1 MSSQHHSEIQG
12 ERMDA
17 IKGLHHVT
25 AIASDPQR
33 NVDFYR
39 NVLGQR
45 LVKRTVNFDAPD
57 TYHFYFAD
65 EIGNPGSVLTFFAW
79 PGVRPG
85 ARGNGETNAVAYNV
99 PIGSLSFWQD
109 HLERNGITPKPVEK
123 RFGENVLAFTDPDGM
138 GVELVETENLPRISH
153 WKEGPIPQEYALHGF
168 HSVTLWLEKIE
179 ATAELLTK
187 QMRYEAASQEGNR
200 YRFIADSG
208 ALGHIVD
215 LVEGP
220 DKMRARFGVGSIH
233 HIAFRAPNDA
243 QQLEYQSLIRSAGYN
258 VTEVLDRSYFHS
270 IYFREHGGVLFEI
283 ATDTPGFATDEP
295 VSALGESLKLPEW
308 HEPNRDEIEKSLI
321 PIELKSI
328 EKVG

>member
-1 MSSQHHSEIQG
+1 ME
-12 ERMDA
+12 A

-79 PGVRPG
+79 PNMRRGVP
-85 ARGNGETNAVAYNV
+85 GNGETHAVAYNV
-99 PIGSLSFWQD
+99 PMGSLVFWQEQ
-109 HLERNGITPKPVEK
+109 LKRNGISAHTIEK
-123 RFGENVLAFTDPDGM
+123 RFGEQVLSFQDPDGM
-138 GVELVETENLPRISH
+138 GLELVETDRLPEIQF
-153 WKEGPIPQEYALHGF
+153 WEAGPIPREVALHGF
-168 HSVTLWLEKIE
+168 HSITLWLEE
-179 ATAELLTK
+179 NQSTAELLTA
-187 QMRYEAASQEGNR
+187 QMGYQALAQEEHR
-200 YRFIADSG
+200 HRFTAGTDVP
-208 ALGHIVD
+208 GHFID

-220 DKMRARFGVGSIH
+220 DKLPAWFGVGSIH
-233 HIAFRAPNDA
+233 HVAVRVPDDER
-243 QQLEYQSLIRSAGYN
+243 QSRYQSLIRSAGFN
-258 VTEVLDRSYFHS
+258 VTDVLDRSYFHS

-283 ATDTPGFATDEP
+283 ATDTPGFAVDEP
-295 VSALGESLKLPEW
+295 VSALGETLQLPKWVEPDRAAIEESLAPLA
-308 HEPNRDEIEKSLI
+308 
-321 PIELKSI
+321 LKSI

>member
-1 MSSQHHSEIQG
+1 
-12 ERMDA
+12 MDA

-79 PGVRPG
+79 PEMRRGI
-85 ARGNGETNAVAYNV
+85 RGNGETSAVAYNV
-99 PIGSLSFWQD
+99 PVRSLKFWKE
-109 HLERNGITPKPVEK
+109 HLKRNGVTSHSSEK
-123 RFGENVLAFTDPDGM
+123 RFGENVLAFEDPDSM
-138 GVELVETENLPRISH
+138 RVELIETDSLPKINF

-168 HSVTLWLEKIE
+168 HSVTIWLEE
-179 ATAELLTK
+179 VQSTAELLTD
-187 QMRYEAASQEGNR
+187 QMAYRPLAQEENR
-200 YRFIADSG
+200 HRFVADSD
-208 ALGHIVD
+208 ALGHFVD

-220 DKMRARFGVGSIH
+220 EKPRARLGVGSIH

-243 QQLEYQSLIRSAGYN
+243 QQLQYQALLRHAGFN

-270 IYFREHGGVLFEI
+270 IYYRERGGVLFEI
-283 ATDTPGFATDEP
+283 ATDTPGFAIDEP
-295 VSALGESLKLPEW
+295 VDALGEALKLPEW
-308 HEPNRDEIEKSLI
+308 FEPNRTAIEESLI

>member
-1 MSSQHHSEIQG
+1 
-12 ERMDA
+12 MDA

-39 NVLGQR
+39 NILGQR

-79 PGVRPG
+79 PDMRGG
-85 ARGNGETNAVAYNV
+85 IRGNGETNAVAYNIPV
-99 PIGSLSFWQD
+99 GSLAFWQE
-109 HLERNGITPKPVEK
+109 HLGRNRITTNPVIK
-123 RFGENVLAFTDPDGM
+123 RFDENVLTFTDPDGM
-138 GVELVETENLPRISH
+138 SVELVETEKLPGIDF
-153 WKEGPIPQEYALHGF
+153 WKTGPIPEQYALYGF
-168 HSVTLWLEKIE
+168 HSVTLWLEE
-179 ATAELLTK
+179 VQSTADLLTD
-187 QMRYEAASQEGNR
+187 QMGFRALAQEENR
-200 YRFIADSG
+200 HRFVADSI
-208 ALGHIVD
+208 ALGHFID

-220 DKMRARFGVGSIH
+220 EKMRARLGVGSIH
-233 HIAFRAPNDA
+233 HIAFRTPSDE
-243 QQLEYQSLIRSAGYN
+243 QQVQYQTLIRHAGFN

-283 ATDTPGFATDEP
+283 ATDTPGFTIDEP
-295 VSALGESLKLPEW
+295 VNILGETLKLPEW
-308 HEPNRDEIEKSLI
+308 FEPNRTAIQESLA
-321 PIELKSI
+321 PLELKTI

>member
-1 MSSQHHSEIQG
+1 
-12 ERMDA
+12 MDA

-65 EIGNPGSVLTFFAW
+65 EVGNPGSVLTFFAW
-79 PGVRPG
+79 PDMRRGI
-85 ARGNGETNAVAYNV
+85 RGNGETNAVAYNV
-99 PIGSLSFWQD
+99 PIGSLKFWQD
-109 HLERNGITPKPVEK
+109 HLKRNGITSQYVEK
-123 RFGENVLAFTDPDGM
+123 RFGENLLAFEDPDGM
-138 GVELVETENLPRISH
+138 RVELVETENLPKIDF
-153 WKEGPIPQEYALHGF
+153 WQEGPIPQEYALHGF
-168 HSVTLWLEKIE
+168 HSVTLWLEE
-179 ATAELLTK
+179 VQSTTDLLTD
-187 QMRYEAASQEGNR
+187 QMGFRALAQEENR
-200 YRFIADSG
+200 HRFVADSN
-208 ALGHIVD
+208 ALGHCID

-220 DKMRARFGVGSIH
+220 EKMRARFGVGSIH
-233 HIAFRAPNDA
+233 HIAFRTPNDE
-243 QQLEYQSLIRSAGYN
+243 QQVQYQTLIRHAGFN

-283 ATDTPGFATDEP
+283 ATDTPGFAIDES
-295 VSALGESLKLPEW
+295 VSALGETLKLPHW
-308 HEPNRDEIEKSLI
+308 FEPNRTAIEESLA
-321 PIELKSI
+321 PLELKSI

>member
-1 MSSQHHSEIQG
+1 MEP
-12 ERMDA
+12 

-25 AIASDPQR
+25 AIARDPQQ

-79 PGVRPG
+79 PNMRRGV
-85 ARGNGETNAVAYNV
+85 RGNGETNAVAYNV
-99 PIGSLSFWQD
+99 PAGSLGFWQE
-109 HLERNGITPKPVEK
+109 HLQQNGILAKPIEK
-123 RFGENVLAFTDPDGM
+123 RFGEDVLAFDDPDGM
-138 GVELVETENLPRISH
+138 RVELVGKANLPKISF

-168 HSVTLWLEKIE
+168 HSVTLWLEE
-179 ATAELLTK
+179 TQSTAELLTTE
-187 QMRYEAASQEGNR
+187 MGYRATGQEENR
-200 YRFIADSG
+200 HRFSG
-208 ALGHIVD
+208 EVNALGHIVD

-220 DKMRARFGVGSIH
+220 EKMRAGFGAGSIH

-243 QQLEYQSLIRSAGYN
+243 EQLEYQSLIRKAGFN
-258 VTEVLDRSYFHS
+258 VTDVLDRSYFHS
-270 IYFREHGGVLFEI
+270 IYFRERGGVLFEI
-283 ATDTPGFATDEP
+283 ATDTPGFDIDEP
-295 VSALGESLKLPEW
+295 VNTLGEKLQLPEW
-308 HEPNRDEIEKSLI
+308 LEPNRVEIEQSLA
-321 PIELKSI
+321 PLKLKSV

>member
-1 MSSQHHSEIQG
+1 
-12 ERMDA
+12 MDA

-65 EIGNPGSVLTFFAW
+65 LIGNPGSVLTFFAW
-79 PGVRPG
+79 PDMRRGV
-85 ARGNGETNAVAYNV
+85 RGNGETNAVAYSV

-109 HLERNGITPKPVEK
+109 HLKRHGITSQPLEK
-123 RFGENVLAFTDPDGM
+123 RFGENVMTFEDPDGM
-138 GVELVETENLPRISH
+138 RVELVETDNLPKINF
-153 WKEGPIPQEYALHGF
+153 WEEGPIPQEYALHGF
-168 HSVTLWLEKIE
+168 HSVTLWLEE
-179 ATAELLTK
+179 VQSTADLLTD
-187 QMRYEAASQEGNR
+187 QMGFRALAQEENR
-200 YRFIADSG
+200 HRFVADSS

-220 DKMRARFGVGSIH
+220 EKMRARFGVGSIH
-233 HIAFRAPNDA
+233 HIAFRTPNDE
-243 QQLEYQSLIRSAGYN
+243 QQLQYQTLIRHAGFN
-258 VTEVLDRSYFHS
+258 VTEVLDRSYFRS
-270 IYFREHGGVLFEI
+270 IYFREYGGVLFEI
-283 ATDTPGFATDEP
+283 ATDTPGFVIDEP
-295 VSALGESLKLPEW
+295 VDALGESLKLPEW
-308 HEPNRDEIEKSLI
+308 FEPNRTAIEESLA
-321 PIELKSI
+321 PLELKSI

>member
-1 MSSQHHSEIQG
+1 
-12 ERMDA
+12 MDA

-79 PGVRPG
+79 PNMRRGV
-85 ARGNGETNAVAYNV
+85 RGNGETHAIAYNV
-99 PIGSLSFWQD
+99 PVGSLTFWQE
-109 HLERNGITPKPVEK
+109 HLKQNGITAKPVET
-123 RFGENVLAFTDPDGM
+123 RFGENVLTFTDPDGM
-138 GVELVETENLPRISH
+138 GVELIETANLPKVNF
-153 WKEGPIPQEYALHGF
+153 WEQGPIPPEYGLHGF

-179 ATAELLTK
+179 PTAELLTA
-187 QMRYEAASQEGNR
+187 QMGYQAAGYEENR
-200 YRFIADSG
+200 YRFTAEQS
-208 ALGHIVD
+208 ALGHTID
-215 LVEGP
+215 LVERTG
-220 DKMRARFGVGSIH
+220 KSQAGFGVGSIH
-233 HIAFRAPNDA
+233 HIAFRVPSD
-243 QQLEYQSLIRSAGYN
+243 QEQLQYQSLIRNAGFR

-283 ATDTPGFATDEP
+283 ATETPGFAIDEP
-295 VSALGESLKLPEW
+295 VNALGEALKLPEW
-308 HEPNRDEIEKSLI
+308 FESNRTAIEESLA
-321 PIELKSI
+321 PLELKSI